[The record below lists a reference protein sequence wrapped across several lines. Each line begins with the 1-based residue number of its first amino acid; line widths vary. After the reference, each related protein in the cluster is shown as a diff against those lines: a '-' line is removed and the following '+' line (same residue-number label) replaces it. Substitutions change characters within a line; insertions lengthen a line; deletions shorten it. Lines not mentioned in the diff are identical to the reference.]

1 MAGQG
6 GLRARGRICVIFSI
20 NLKYFRA
27 ARWISHIDFIKGR
40 DKTCLEPLWI
50 GNRHE
55 IMYLLSG
62 HWFQGQK
69 EMIFIF
75 PPVLHDV
82 IHPTELLDYH
92 SELIITTLG
101 WARQQHQS
109 NFLSNWS
116 KNVKGCQRCFAV
128 IFTIFLDC
136 DFHHLLN
143 ILGFYEYCKCC
154 EIRCC
159 CCCCIPP
166 HVICKNWWI
175 ILRK

>member
-1 MAGQG
+1 
-6 GLRARGRICVIFSI
+6 
-20 NLKYFRA
+20 
-27 ARWISHIDFIKGR
+27 
-40 DKTCLEPLWI
+40 
-50 GNRHE
+50 
-55 IMYLLSG
+55 MYLLSG

-116 KNVKGCQRCFAV
+116 KNVKGV
-128 IFTIFLDC
+128 
-136 DFHHLLN
+136 N
-143 ILGFYEYCKCC
+143 G
-154 EIRCC
+154 
-159 CCCCIPP
+159 
-166 HVICKNWWI
+166 V
-175 ILRK
+175 LR

>member
-20 NLKYFRA
+20 NLKYFQA

-82 IHPTELLDYH
+82 IHPIGLLDYH

-116 KNVKGCQRCFAV
+116 ENVKLKVSTEFCGNFHNIFRLRLRPPSQYFRLLAFSVNIVNAAKFVAAAAASLHTLFAK
-128 IFTIFLDC
+128 ID
-136 DFHHLLN
+136 
-143 ILGFYEYCKCC
+143 E
-154 EIRCC
+154 
-159 CCCCIPP
+159 
-166 HVICKNWWI
+166 
-175 ILRK
+175 